1 MSRRH
6 SVHNEIDDFEDAGLS
21 KTEQKKAMERLQAL
35 GERLA
40 ELRTVRLKKMPIS
53 ETLFVALEELKH
65 LKAHEAVRRHKQYIG
80 KLMRHEN
87 EEAILNV
94 LNPLANPML
103 NRQMEMLVERL
114 LTQGDPAIND
124 AVRRSPAAERHTLRQ
139 HVRAALKEQQALSE
153 AAELP
158 QKKTDVVEET
168 DAEPDH
174 PPARKKLLTYLREI
188 AALAD

>member
-1 MSRRH
+1 MSHRH
-6 SVHNEIDDFEDAGLS
+6 SVHDELDDFDDAGLS

-35 GERLA
+35 GERLGA
-40 ELRTVRLKKMPIS
+40 LSTARLKKMPIS
-53 ETLFVALEELKH
+53 ETLFVALEELKR

-80 KLMRHEN
+80 KLMRSED
-87 EEAILNV
+87 EDAILNV

-124 AVRRSPAAERHTLRQ
+124 AVRRYPAAERHTLRQ
-139 HVRAALKEQQALSE
+139 HVRAALKEQQTL
-153 AAELP
+153 AEQMDAP
-158 QKKTDVVEET
+158 RKADDTPP
-168 DAEPDH
+168 AEPER
-174 PPARKKLLTYLREI
+174 PARKKLLTYLREI

>member
-87 EEAILNV
+87 EEATGQ
-94 LNPLANPML
+94 P
-103 NRQMEMLVERL
+103 
-114 LTQGDPAIND
+114 
-124 AVRRSPAAERHTLRQ
+124 H
-139 HVRAALKEQQALSE
+139 
-153 AAELP
+153 
-158 QKKTDVVEET
+158 
-168 DAEPDH
+168 AEPTDGN
-174 PPARKKLLTYLREI
+174 AGGALTHSGRPRHQRCRTPLPRR
-188 AALAD
+188 